1 MKSKPIMK
9 TAGAAA
15 SMGIVALGG
24 MLILSPRA
32 HADGAED
39 ALKIQIGYQIAPVKL
54 NLTGKDHDLV
64 GLGSYIVNGAN
75 DCNACH
81 NSGGPPNFDYLAGG
95 NPYNGQHPTALD
107 PSVYLGGGQDF
118 GPVGPPPSPDII
130 TRNLT
135 PDKTGRPAGGLTLD
149 QFTQV
154 IRNGTDFDHLHP
166 NCTATITTNCIPL
179 STGLDGSLLQIMP
192 WPYFQAMTDHD
203 LLAIYTYLSAIPC
216 IEGPSDPQNPLHND
230 CPTTAS
236 AAPKAA
242 TVLAREIML
251 DGTGSMSGN
260 GKPLTYSWSIP
271 QGQGNPS
278 AAILGATTAT
288 PRVQFGPTR
297 GLYTFQL
304 TVTDSTGTSAS
315 DIATVN
321 YQGN

>member
-1 MKSKPIMK
+1 MKLRPLRK

-15 SMGIVALGG
+15 SMGIVALAG
-24 MLILSPRA
+24 MLMLSPRA

-39 ALKIQIGYQIAPVKL
+39 ELKIQLGYQLAPVKL

-64 GLGSYIVNGAN
+64 GLGSYIVNGLN

-81 NSGGPPNFDYLAGG
+81 NAGGPPNFDYLAGG
-95 NPYNGQHPTALD
+95 NPYNGQHPKALD

-118 GPVGPPPSPDII
+118 GPAGPPPSPDVI

-179 STGLDGSLLQIMP
+179 SSGIDGDVLQVMP

-216 IEGPSDPQNPLHND
+216 FSGPVDPMNPLHND
-230 CPTTAS
+230 CPTTA
-236 AAPKAA
+236 AASPQNT
-242 TVLAREIML
+242 TVLTREITL
-251 DGTGSMSGN
+251 DGTASMSGD
-260 GKPLTYSWSIP
+260 GKPLTFQWTIP
-271 QGQGNPS
+271 PGQGNPS
-278 AAILGATTAT
+278 AAILGADSPT
-288 PRVQFGPTR
+288 PRVQFGTTR
-297 GLYTFQL
+297 GIYHFML
-304 TVTDSTGTSAS
+304 TVTDSSGTSAS
-315 DIATVN
+315 DVATVN